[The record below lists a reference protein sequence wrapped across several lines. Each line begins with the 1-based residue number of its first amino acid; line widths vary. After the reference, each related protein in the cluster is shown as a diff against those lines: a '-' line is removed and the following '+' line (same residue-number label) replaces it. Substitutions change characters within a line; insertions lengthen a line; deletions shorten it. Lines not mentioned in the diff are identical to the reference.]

1 VRAKSYCP
9 QSRNLEHASGAMKRS
24 KFTTK
29 DGLVMLL
36 GITLTLVLM
45 LWLMLSGIVHVN
57 H

>member
-1 VRAKSYCP
+1 
-9 QSRNLEHASGAMKRS
+9 MKRS